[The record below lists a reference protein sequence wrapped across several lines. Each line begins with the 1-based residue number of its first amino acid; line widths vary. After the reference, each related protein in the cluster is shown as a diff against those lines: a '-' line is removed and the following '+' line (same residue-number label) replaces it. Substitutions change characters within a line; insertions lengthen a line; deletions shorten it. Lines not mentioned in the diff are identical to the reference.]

1 METNTYPVKGL
12 HCTSCAQIV
21 KSRLEKLPGVKQ
33 VDVNY
38 ASEEA
43 KIQYEPN
50 TISLPSINT
59 EIEKYGYSLVYS
71 EQTSETAIQADYDP
85 EEAREKDGF
94 YIAVPIAVFV
104 FVTMIYSLI
113 ASYVPRLPALPLPMH
128 IMDVFLLLSAS
139 VIMFGPGRRF
149 LTALKRFARYR
160 VANMDTLVGLGTAT
174 AYFYSLFL
182 FLFPLVGAKL
192 GLASHYY
199 FDATIVVIGFIILGK
214 YLEKNAK
221 RRSGAAI
228 EALMNLRPDLAY
240 IQKKGGDEEI
250 ATANIKVHDRII
262 VKPGMKIPVDGT
274 VVEGHSSVDESMIS
288 GEAMPADKTVGD
300 KVIGGTIN
308 RQGLLIVKAESVGAD
323 TVLAH
328 IIKLVKE
335 AQNSRSPIQNL
346 SDKISAVF
354 VPIVLVIALVS
365 FLLWIFI
372 GPYTIG
378 FENAMSGAIAA
389 LVGVLVIACPCALG
403 LATPTA
409 LMAAIGRGAKQGI
422 LIKNAEALEKL
433 RETDIVVMDKTGTVT
448 SGNIKV
454 TAVNVVA
461 DNKSEDDIL
470 LIASALEQY
479 SEHPLAEAIVNE
491 AKTRKLPYG
500 QQLVAGFQA
509 QSGHGVSGRV
519 NDTNVKIGKS
529 GEALGAWA
537 TARNDQG
544 ETIIDVSIANKLIGQ
559 IACGD
564 EIKEEAI
571 EAIKALKKNG
581 LKIMMLTGDRANA
594 AARIARLAGIDE
606 VRANM
611 LPENKASVIR
621 ELQAQGHKVA
631 MLGDG
636 INDAPALAQA
646 DSGIAMAT
654 GTDAAM
660 STAGITI
667 LGGDL
672 KKAVQAYRLSRLT
685 FRTIKENLFWAFIY
699 NIVGIPLAAGL
710 LYPIFGL
717 VLNPAFAGAAMAFSS
732 ISVVLNSLR
741 LKNIKL

>member
-1 METNTYPVKGL
+1 METKTYPVHGL
-12 HCTSCAQIV
+12 HCASCAQIV
-21 KSRLEKLPGVKQ
+21 KSRLEKLPGVEQ

-43 KIQYEPN
+43 IIKYEPDS
-50 TISLPSINT
+50 IAPSAMSS
-59 EIEKYGYSLVYS
+59 ELEKYGYSLLYTEKPTEKSAV
-71 EQTSETAIQADYDP
+71 TDFDL
-85 EEAREKDGF
+85 EEIREKEGF
-94 YIAVPIAVFV
+94 FIAVPVAVFV
-104 FVTMIYSLI
+104 FITMIYSLV
-113 ASYVPRLPALPLPMH
+113 ASYIPSLPVLPLPMR
-128 IMDVFLLLSAS
+128 IMDVFLLLAAS

-149 LTALKRFARYR
+149 LTALARFARYR

-174 AYFYSLFL
+174 AYFYSLLL
-182 FLFPLVGAKL
+182 FLFPDVGAQL

-214 YLEKNAK
+214 YLEKDAK

-228 EALMNLRPDLAY
+228 EALMNLRPDRAF

-250 ATANIKVHDRII
+250 ATADIKVGDRLI

-274 VVEGHSSVDESMIS
+274 VIEGNSSVDESMIS
-288 GEAMPADKTVGD
+288 GEALPADKTNGD

-323 TVLAH
+323 TVLAQ
-328 IIKLVKE
+328 IINLVKE

-409 LMAAIGRGAKQGI
+409 LMASIGRGAKQGI

-433 RETDIVVMDKTGTVT
+433 READIVILDKTGTVT
-448 SGNIKV
+448 SGKIKV
-454 TAVNVVA
+454 TAINALA
-461 DNKSEDDIL
+461 DNMSEDDIL
-470 LIASALEQY
+470 LLASALEQY

-491 AKTRKLPYG
+491 AKSRKLPYG

-519 NDTNVKIGKS
+519 NNINVKIGKT
-529 GEALGAWA
+529 GEALGTWA

-544 ETIIDVSIANKLIGQ
+544 ETIIDIRAGDKLLGQ

-581 LKIMMLTGDRANA
+581 LKIMMLTGDRATA

-611 LPENKASVIR
+611 LPEGKANVIK

-660 STAGITI
+660 ATAGITI

-672 KKAVQAYRLSRLT
+672 KKAVQAFRLSRFT

-699 NIVGIPLAAGL
+699 NLIGIPLAAGL
-710 LYPIFGL
+710 FYPIFGL
-717 VLNPAFAGAAMAFSS
+717 VLNPAFAGAAMA
-732 ISVVLNSLR
+732 
-741 LKNIKL
+741 